1 MNKIILRTLG
11 VIFICSASLIVRTN
25 TSGPS
30 WSLTHAPITSSTRES
45 NCTNCHNS
53 FSLQTSGTN
62 HGRINLSNNFT
73 GNGYI
78 PDSSYTLILGYKE
91 TGKSKFGFQMTCLE
105 SSSYKPAGT
114 FTNGDSRSQTG
125 TSLVGG
131 NTRYYIG
138 HTSTGTGTVATD
150 STTWRITW
158 KAPSKNVGNVTFW
171 VTLNVANGSGSSGDY
186 IYSKSFTISPST
198 RLPSAKVKITSGKL
212 CSGTAIS
219 FAADVTGSPTSYSWS
234 FPSGSPSS
242 STSATPQ
249 ITYNNPGNYRAIL
262 TVKNN
267 KGESRPDTLNFTVLS
282 SPATPTLT
290 PGTTQNICDGDSVT
304 FTASTATGVSYQWSP
319 AGYSGRVIR
328 VKKSGTFS
336 VVVTSSTTGCSSLPS
351 AGVVVN
357 VNANPQIT
365 LTATN
370 DSLCTANQAQ
380 FSVKRNN
387 ATSDSLSM
395 QGPAGPWVT
404 DSVFSKVINAGLQTI
419 KAWSKNVKGCV
430 ASDSITVYG
439 QQPVSAP
446 VVSVSNKTLKGFTVN
461 WNAVANATGYRI
473 STDSGKTYQTPS
485 SGNLGLS
492 HIINTLKGGESLKV
506 NVKALVNDV
515 CNETSIAAIEGT
527 ADTCKS
533 IPFTVHVD
541 KDRVCALDKFR
552 ITLKGL
558 SNFNYST
565 RLNFSN
571 TFKDTLFNPTLIATS
586 LFRLDVLDSARLE
599 CGYSTKNIIIHE
611 DTVFKPI
618 TSLNNDKTISICT
631 NSASTSFSVTAQSQL
646 FQDSVLWYLNGK
658 VVANGLNHTY
668 NVRNGDKLYA
678 TAKNKGGCIASSSES
693 AIVLKALPDAR
704 FNYNNTG
711 SIYQFNAF
719 ILGDSHTWTSPV
731 IIPSKTN
738 QATADFKDYLGKSVK
753 VIHKVW
759 DENCNATDSA
769 TINVA
774 NLGIAE
780 APQSMVSI
788 YPNPV
793 KDAFTIHIKSKFTG
807 RLWLVNGQ
815 GQTVLELKTV
825 NDGMV
830 IPVQQLSAGVYILNW
845 MGKESSGRFTLTKL

>member
-1 MNKIILRTLG
+1 MKKVILRTLG
-11 VIFICSASLIVRTN
+11 VVFICSVSLIVRTN
-25 TSGPS
+25 TSGPG
-30 WSLTHAPITSSTRES
+30 WSLTNAPTTSSTKES
-45 NCTNCHNS
+45 NCTNCHSS
-53 FSLQTSGTN
+53 FSLQTSGAN
-62 HGRINLSNNFT
+62 HGRINLGNNFT

-105 SSSYKPAGT
+105 TSTYKPAGT
-114 FTNGDSRSQTG
+114 FNNGDSRSQTG

-171 VTLNVANGSGSSGDY
+171 VTLNVANGSGSTGDY
-186 IYSKSFTISPST
+186 IYSKSFTVSPST
-198 RLPSAKVKITSGKL
+198 RLPGAKVKITSGKL

-234 FPSGSPSS
+234 FPSGTPTS

-249 ITYNNPGNYRAIL
+249 VNYSNPGNYRAIL

-267 KGESRPDTLNFTVLS
+267 KGESRPDTLNFTVLAR
-282 SPATPTLT
+282 PAQPTLT
-290 PGTTQNICDGDSVT
+290 PGSTQNICDGDSVAL
-304 FTASTATGVSYQWSP
+304 TASTSSGVTYSWSP
-319 AGYSGRVIR
+319 GGKTTRSLTVKTAGKY
-328 VKKSGTFS
+328 S
-336 VVVTSSTTGCSSLPS
+336 VVVTSTTSGCSSLSSP
-351 AGVVVN
+351 GVAIN
-357 VNANPQIT
+357 VNAKPQIT
-365 LTATN
+365 LVAAN

-387 ATSDSLSM
+387 ASSDSLSI

-404 DSVFSKVINAGLQTI
+404 DSVFSKTIIAGIQTI
-419 KAWSKNVKGCV
+419 KAWSKNVKGCF
-430 ASDSITVYG
+430 ASDSLTVYG

-446 VVSVSNKTLKGFTVN
+446 VLSVSNKTLKGFTVS
-461 WNAVANATGYRI
+461 WNAVANAKEYRI
-473 STDSGKTYQTPS
+473 SIDSGKTYQTPS

-492 HIINTLKGGESLKV
+492 HNINTLKGGESLKV
-506 NVKALVNDV
+506 RVKALLNDI
-515 CNETSIAAIEGT
+515 CNETAIAEIKGA

-541 KDRVCALDKFR
+541 KDRVCALDKFK
-552 ITLKGL
+552 ITLKGVG
-558 SNFNYST
+558 SFNYST

-571 TFKDTLFNPTLIATS
+571 TFKDTMFNPTLIATS

-618 TSLNNDKTISICT
+618 TSFNYDKTISICT
-631 NSASTSFSVTAQSQL
+631 NSAVINFPVTAQSQL
-646 FQDSVLWYLNGK
+646 FQDSVIWYLNGK
-658 VVANGLNHTY
+658 VAGRGLNHTY
-668 NVRNGDKLYA
+668 NVRHGDKLYA
-678 TAKNKGGCIASSSES
+678 TAKNKGGCVVSSSES
-693 AIVLKALPDAR
+693 EVVLKALPDAR
-704 FNYNNTG
+704 FNYTNTG
-711 SIYQFNAF
+711 SNYQLNAF

-738 QATADFKDYLGKSVK
+738 QASADFKDYLGKSVK

-759 DENCNATDSA
+759 DKNCDATDSA

-774 NLGIAE
+774 NLGLAAQRE
-780 APQSMVSI
+780 TAVWV

-793 KDAFTIHIKSKFTG
+793 QDAFTIQTNSAHAG
-807 RLWLVNGQ
+807 RLWLTNSQ
-815 GQTVLELKTV
+815 GQKVLELKDV
-825 NDGMV
+825 KDGMV
-830 IPVQQLSAGVYILNW
+830 VPVLGLPSGVYMVNW
-845 MGKESSGRFTLTKL
+845 EGKESSVRFSLTKL

>member
-53 FSLQTSGTN
+53 FSLQTSGAN
-62 HGRINLSNNFT
+62 HGRINLGNNFT

-198 RLPSAKVKITSGKL
+198 RLPGAKVKITSGKL

-234 FPSGSPSS
+234 FPSGTPTS

-249 ITYNNPGNYRAIL
+249 VNYSNPGNYRAIL
-262 TVKNN
+262 TVKNS
-267 KGESRPDTLNFTVLS
+267 KGESRPDTLNFTVLAR
-282 SPATPTLT
+282 PAQPTLS
-290 PGTTQNICDGDSVT
+290 PGSTQNICDGDSVALT
-304 FTASTATGVSYQWSP
+304 VSTATGVTYQWSP
-319 AGYSGRVIR
+319 AGYSGRVIQ

-336 VVVTSSTTGCSSLPS
+336 VVVTSNTTGCSSLSSP
-351 AGVVVN
+351 AVAVN
-357 VNANPQIT
+357 VNAKPQIT
-365 LTATN
+365 LVAAN

-387 ATSDSLSM
+387 ASSDSLSM

-404 DSVFSKVINAGLQTI
+404 DSVFSKTINVGIQTI
-419 KAWSKNVKGCV
+419 KTWSKNAKGCV

-446 VVSVSNKTLKGFTVN
+446 VLSVSNNTLKGFTVG
-461 WNAVANATGYRI
+461 WNAVANATGYKI
-473 STDSGKTYQTPS
+473 SIDSGKTFQIPS
-485 SGNLGLS
+485 SGNLGLFHVVS
-492 HIINTLKGGESLKV
+492 SLKGGESLKV
-506 NVKALVNDV
+506 RVKALLNDI
-515 CNETSIAAIEGT
+515 CNETAIAEIEGA

-541 KDRVCALDKFR
+541 KDRVCALDKFK
-552 ITLKGL
+552 ITLKGVG
-558 SNFNYST
+558 SFNYST

-571 TFKDTLFNPTLIATS
+571 TFKDTMFNPTLIATS

-611 DTVFKPI
+611 DSVFKPN
-618 TSLNNDKTISICT
+618 TSFNNDKTISICS
-631 NSASTSFSVTAQSQL
+631 NSAVLSFPVTAQSQL

-658 VVANGLNHTY
+658 VVGNGLNHTY

-678 TAKNKGGCIASSSES
+678 TAKNKGGCVASSSES
-693 AIVLKALPDAR
+693 VVVLKALPDAR

-711 SIYQFNAF
+711 SIYQLNAF

-738 QATADFKDYLGKSVK
+738 QATVDFKDYLGKSVK

-759 DENCNATDSA
+759 DKNCNTTDST

-807 RLWLVNGQ
+807 RLWLVNSQ

-845 MGKESSGRFTLTKL
+845 VGKETSGRFTLTKM

>member
-1 MNKIILRTLG
+1 MKKVILRTLG
-11 VIFICSASLIVRTN
+11 VVFICSVSLIVRTN
-25 TSGPS
+25 TSGPG
-30 WSLTHAPITSSTRES
+30 WSLTNAPITSSTKES
-45 NCTNCHNS
+45 NCTNCHIS

-62 HGRINLSNNFT
+62 HGRINLGNNFT

-105 SSSYKPAGT
+105 TSTYKPAGT

-171 VTLNVANGSGSSGDY
+171 VTLNVANGSGSTGDY
-186 IYSKSFTISPST
+186 IYSKSFTVSPST
-198 RLPSAKVKITSGKL
+198 RLPGAKVKITSGKL

-234 FPSGSPSS
+234 FPSGTPTS

-249 ITYNNPGNYRAIL
+249 VNYSNPGNYRAIL
-262 TVKNN
+262 NVKNN
-267 KGESRPDTLNFTVLS
+267 KGESRPDTLNFTVLAR
-282 SPATPTLT
+282 PAQPTLS
-290 PGTTQNICDGDSVT
+290 PGSTQNICAGDSVAL
-304 FTASTATGVSYQWSP
+304 TASTSSGVTYSWSP
-319 AGYSGRVIR
+319 GGKTTRSLTVKTAGTY
-328 VKKSGTFS
+328 S
-336 VVVTSSTTGCSSLPS
+336 VVVTSTTSGCSSLPS
-351 AGVVVN
+351 PGVAIN
-357 VNANPQIT
+357 VNAKPQIT
-365 LTATN
+365 LVAAN

-387 ATSDSLSM
+387 ASSDSLSI

-404 DSVFSKVINAGLQTI
+404 DSVFSKTIIAGIQTI
-419 KAWSKNVKGCV
+419 KAWSKNVKGCF
-430 ASDSITVYG
+430 ASDSLTVYG

-446 VVSVSNKTLKGFTVN
+446 VVSVSNKTLKGFTVT
-461 WNAVANATGYRI
+461 WNAASNAKGYRI
-473 STDSGKTYQTPS
+473 SIDSGKTYLTPS

-506 NVKALVNDV
+506 RVKALLNDI
-515 CNETSIAAIEGT
+515 CNETAIAEIEGA

-541 KDRVCALDKFR
+541 KDRVCALDKFK
-552 ITLKGL
+552 ITLKGVG
-558 SNFNYST
+558 SFNYST

-571 TFKDTLFNPTLIATS
+571 TFKDTMFNPTLIATS

-618 TSLNNDKTISICT
+618 TSFNYDKTISICT
-631 NSASTSFSVTAQSQL
+631 NSAVINFPVTAQSQL
-646 FQDSVLWYLNGK
+646 FQDSVIWYLNGK
-658 VVANGLNHTY
+658 VDGRGLNHTY
-668 NVRNGDKLYA
+668 NVRHGDKLYA
-678 TAKNKGGCIASSSES
+678 TAKNKGGCVASSSES
-693 AIVLKALPDAR
+693 EVLIKTLPDAR
-704 FNYNNTG
+704 FNYTHTG
-711 SIYQFNAF
+711 SIYQLNAF

-738 QATADFKDYLGKSVK
+738 QASADFKDYLGKSVK

-759 DENCNATDSA
+759 DRNCDATDSA

-774 NLGIAE
+774 NLGLAAQRE
-780 APQSMVSI
+780 TAVWV

-793 KDAFTIHIKSKFTG
+793 QDAFTIQTNSAHAG
-807 RLWLVNGQ
+807 RLWLTNSQ
-815 GQTVLELKTV
+815 GQKVLELKDV
-825 NDGMV
+825 KDGMV
-830 IPVQQLSAGVYILNW
+830 VPVLGLPSGVYMVNW
-845 MGKESSGRFTLTKL
+845 EGKESSVRFSLTKL

>member
-1 MNKIILRTLG
+1 MKKVILRTLG
-11 VIFICSASLIVRTN
+11 VVFICSVSLIVRTN
-25 TSGPS
+25 TSGPG
-30 WSLTHAPITSSTRES
+30 WSLTNAPITSSTKES
-45 NCTNCHNS
+45 NCTNCHSS
-53 FSLQTSGTN
+53 FSLQTSGAN

-105 SSSYKPAGT
+105 TSTYKPAGT

-171 VTLNVANGSGSSGDY
+171 VTLNVANGSGSTGDY
-186 IYSKSFTISPST
+186 IYSKSFTVSPST
-198 RLPSAKVKITSGKL
+198 RLPGAKVKITSGKL

-234 FPSGSPSS
+234 FPSGTPTS

-249 ITYNNPGNYRAIL
+249 VNYSNPGNYRAIL

-267 KGESRPDTLNFTVLS
+267 KGESRPDTLNFTVLAR
-282 SPATPTLT
+282 PAQPTLT
-290 PGTTQNICDGDSVT
+290 PGSTQNICDGDSVAL
-304 FTASTATGVSYQWSP
+304 TASTSSGVTYSWSP
-319 AGYSGRVIR
+319 GGKTTRSLTVKTAGTY
-328 VKKSGTFS
+328 S
-336 VVVTSSTTGCSSLPS
+336 VVVTSTTNGCSSLPS
-351 AGVVVN
+351 PSVAIN
-357 VNANPQIT
+357 VNAKPQIT
-365 LTATN
+365 LVAAN

-387 ATSDSLSM
+387 ASSDSLSI

-404 DSVFSKVINAGLQTI
+404 DSVFSKTIIAGIQTI
-419 KAWSKNVKGCV
+419 KAWSKNVKGCF
-430 ASDSITVYG
+430 ASDSLTVYG

-446 VVSVSNKTLKGFTVN
+446 VVSVSNKTLKGFTVT
-461 WNAVANATGYRI
+461 WNTVSNAKGYRI
-473 STDSGKTYQTPS
+473 SIDSGKTYLTPS

-506 NVKALVNDV
+506 RVKALLNDI
-515 CNETSIAAIEGT
+515 CNETTIAEIEGA

-541 KDRVCALDKFR
+541 KDRVCALDKFK
-552 ITLKGL
+552 ITLKGVG
-558 SNFNYST
+558 SFNYST

-571 TFKDTLFNPTLIATS
+571 TFKDTMFNPTLIATS

-618 TSLNNDKTISICT
+618 TSFNYDKTISICT
-631 NSASTSFSVTAQSQL
+631 NSAVINFPVTAQSQL
-646 FQDSVLWYLNGK
+646 FQDSVIWYLNGK
-658 VVANGLNHTY
+658 VAGRGLNHTY
-668 NVRNGDKLYA
+668 NVRHGDKLYA
-678 TAKNKGGCIASSSES
+678 TAKNKGGCVASSSES
-693 AIVLKALPDAR
+693 EVVLKALPDAR
-704 FNYNNTG
+704 FNYTNTG
-711 SIYQFNAF
+711 SIYQLNAF
-719 ILGDSHTWTSPV
+719 VLGDSHTWASPV

-738 QATADFKDYLGKSVK
+738 QASADFKDYLGKSVK

-759 DENCNATDSA
+759 DRNCDATDSA

-774 NLGIAE
+774 NLGLAAQRE
-780 APQSMVSI
+780 TAVWV

-793 KDAFTIHIKSKFTG
+793 QDAFTIQTNSAHAG
-807 RLWLVNGQ
+807 RLWLTNSQ
-815 GQTVLELKTV
+815 GQKVLELKDV
-825 NDGMV
+825 KDDMV
-830 IPVQQLSAGVYILNW
+830 VPVLGLPSGVYMVNW
-845 MGKESSGRFTLTKL
+845 EGKESSVRFSLTKL

>member
-1 MNKIILRTLG
+1 MKKVILRTLG
-11 VIFICSASLIVRTN
+11 VVFICSVSLIVRTN
-25 TSGPS
+25 TSGPG
-30 WSLTHAPITSSTRES
+30 WSLTNAPTTSSTKES
-45 NCTNCHNS
+45 NCTNCHSS
-53 FSLQTSGTN
+53 FSLQTSGAN
-62 HGRINLSNNFT
+62 HGRINLGNNFT

-105 SSSYKPAGT
+105 TSTYKPAGT
-114 FTNGDSRSQTG
+114 FNNGDSRSQTG

-171 VTLNVANGSGSSGDY
+171 VTLNVANGSGSTGDY
-186 IYSKSFTISPST
+186 IYSKSFTVSPST
-198 RLPSAKVKITSGKL
+198 RLPGAKVKITSGKL

-234 FPSGSPSS
+234 FSSGTPTS

-249 ITYNNPGNYRAIL
+249 VNYSNPGNYRAIL

-267 KGESRPDTLNFTVLS
+267 KGESRPDTLNFTVLAR
-282 SPATPTLT
+282 PAQPTLT
-290 PGTTQNICDGDSVT
+290 PGSTQNICDGDSVAL
-304 FTASTATGVSYQWSP
+304 TASTSSGVTYSWSP
-319 AGYSGRVIR
+319 GGKTTRSLTVKTAGKY
-328 VKKSGTFS
+328 S
-336 VVVTSSTTGCSSLPS
+336 VVVTSTTSGCSSLSSP
-351 AGVVVN
+351 GVAIN
-357 VNANPQIT
+357 VNAKPQIT
-365 LTATN
+365 LVAAN

-387 ATSDSLSM
+387 ASSDSLSI

-404 DSVFSKVINAGLQTI
+404 DSVFSKTIIAGIQTI
-419 KAWSKNVKGCV
+419 KAWSKNVKGCF
-430 ASDSITVYG
+430 ASDSLTVYG

-446 VVSVSNKTLKGFTVN
+446 VLSVSNKTLKGFTVS
-461 WNAVANATGYRI
+461 WNAVANAKEYRI
-473 STDSGKTYQTPS
+473 SIDSGKTYQTPS

-492 HIINTLKGGESLKV
+492 HNINTLKGGESLKV
-506 NVKALVNDV
+506 RVKALLNDI
-515 CNETSIAAIEGT
+515 CNETAIAEIKGA

-541 KDRVCALDKFR
+541 KDRVCALDKFK
-552 ITLKGL
+552 ITLKGVG
-558 SNFNYST
+558 SFNYST

-571 TFKDTLFNPTLIATS
+571 TFKDTMFNPTLIATS

-618 TSLNNDKTISICT
+618 TSFNYDKTISICT
-631 NSASTSFSVTAQSQL
+631 NSAVINFPVTAQSQL
-646 FQDSVLWYLNGK
+646 FQDSVIWYLNGK
-658 VVANGLNHTY
+658 VAGRGLNHTY
-668 NVRNGDKLYA
+668 NVRHGDKLYA
-678 TAKNKGGCIASSSES
+678 TAKNKGGCVASSSES
-693 AIVLKALPDAR
+693 EVVLKALPDAR
-704 FNYNNTG
+704 FNYTNTG
-711 SIYQFNAF
+711 SIYQLNAF

-738 QATADFKDYLGKSVK
+738 QASADFKDYLGKSVK

-759 DENCNATDSA
+759 DRNCDATDSA

-774 NLGIAE
+774 NLGLAAQRE
-780 APQSMVSI
+780 TAVWV

-793 KDAFTIHIKSKFTG
+793 QDAFTIQTNSAHAG
-807 RLWLVNGQ
+807 RLWLTNSQ
-815 GQTVLELKTV
+815 GQKVLELKDV
-825 NDGMV
+825 KDGMV
-830 IPVQQLSAGVYILNW
+830 VPVLGLPSGVYMVNW
-845 MGKESSGRFTLTKL
+845 EGKESSVRFSLTKL